1 MHRRIAG
8 HQKMACFLT
17 PKVRFLPISTEDIEL
32 SIAVRPIKSI
42 LDKGKLQEAGSTQPP
57 P

>member
-1 MHRRIAG
+1 
-8 HQKMACFLT
+8 MACFLT
-17 PKVRFLPISTEDIEL
+17 PKVKFLPISKEDIEL